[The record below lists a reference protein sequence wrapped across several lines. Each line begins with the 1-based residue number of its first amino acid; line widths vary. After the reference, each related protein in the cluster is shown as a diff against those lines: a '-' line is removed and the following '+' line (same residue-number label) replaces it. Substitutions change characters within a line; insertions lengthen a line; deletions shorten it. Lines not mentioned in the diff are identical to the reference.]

1 MSVFFVHHDYH
12 ENDHGDHA
20 DHELEDE
27 NDHDNIRLF
36 LILFSEEDDEVFF
49 YEGEPGLPRDLHL
62 HQVQREGA
70 Q

>member
-12 ENDHGDHA
+12 ENDHGDH
-20 DHELEDE
+20 D
-27 NDHDNIRLF
+27 DHDNIRLF
-36 LILFSEEDDEVFF
+36 LVLFSEEDDEVFF

>member
-1 MSVFFVHHDYH
+1 MSVFIVHHDCH
-12 ENDHGDHA
+12 ENYHGDHD
-20 DHELEDE
+20 DHEPEGE

-36 LILFSEEDDEVFF
+36 LILFSEEDDDDF